1 MGLLFECVG
10 SYLKTLEL
18 SWLCADLQVSA
29 ELADSH
35 RIKILATQCFGGA
48 DLSAQKLQM
57 GLRIYMISLNLRR
70 TY

>member
-1 MGLLFECVG
+1 MWLLFECVG

-35 RIKILATQCFGGA
+35 RINKRCQVSGIRCQ
-48 DLSAQKLQM
+48 
-57 GLRIYMISLNLRR
+57 RV
-70 TY
+70 TYEKYSYAVFWWR